1 MLSRDIVTLI
11 KINTATNDIG
21 DSVETET
28 RKNVYADKLK
38 INQTEVYQA
47 MSHGIKPANK
57 FKIRFAAYDNQE
69 RFEYKSIIY
78 TFIRVYNPDDEWL
91 EFTGEAVVNGNA

>member
-11 KINTATNDIG
+11 SITTSQNDIG

-28 RKNVYADKLK
+28 RKDVFADKLPV
-38 INQTEVYQA
+38 NQSEVYQA

-57 FKIRFAAYDNQE
+57 FKIRFAEYGNEQ
-69 RFEYKSIIY
+69 RFEYKGEM
-78 TFIRVYNPDDEWL
+78 FKLVRVYNPDDEWF
-91 EFTGEAVVNGNA
+91 EFTGESLVNGNA